1 MKQLTLFF
9 ILLYTLSYGQ
19 MQETFYERSIFLNDG
34 TEAILLAKDLPF
46 ESFINGGIIIDQLNA
61 PSDMDAIY
69 NYNIY
74 RDQTS
79 LNSLFRQEIGK
90 GIIKTKQ
97 GKYYLINLYGD
108 NY

>member
-1 MKQLTLFF
+1 
-9 ILLYTLSYGQ
+9 
-19 MQETFYERSIFLNDG
+19 
-34 TEAILLAKDLPF
+34 
-46 ESFINGGIIIDQLNA
+46 
-61 PSDMDAIY
+61 IY